1 MRLVPRLS
9 LLPRDRTFFDLFIQA
24 GQNTLHA
31 ARLLDEMMNSWPDD
45 EGHGRE
51 ILIAEQEGD
60 RLTHQ
65 LVQRL
70 NSEASRCLSPK
81 RPTASV
87 NVNRFNAASSRPDRS
102 LNLGERLRKKRSSRK
117 MLHGG
122 SPFRQ
127 PSSPKGGG

>member
-1 MRLVPRLS
+1 MGTPRTETRAMSRTIGENLHRYFDSLVKDP
-9 LLPRDRTFFDLFIQA
+9 LPER
-24 GQNTLHA
+24 
-31 ARLLDEMMNSWPDD
+31 WV
-45 EGHGRE
+45 
-51 ILIAEQEGD
+51 
-60 RLTHQ
+60 Q

-70 NSEASRCLSPK
+70 NSEASRCLSP
-81 RPTASV
+81 
-87 NVNRFNAASSRPDRS
+87 RFNAASSRPDRS